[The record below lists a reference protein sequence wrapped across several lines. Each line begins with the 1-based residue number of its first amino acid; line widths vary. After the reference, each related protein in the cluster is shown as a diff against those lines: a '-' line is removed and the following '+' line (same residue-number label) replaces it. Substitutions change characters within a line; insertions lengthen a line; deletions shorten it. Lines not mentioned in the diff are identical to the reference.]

1 MEYNVSTLKTNTI
14 QAATGTTVN
23 VASGQVLVQPG
34 MVLQVV
40 NAQYATETSTSSGT
54 YSDTGLTATITPKFA
69 TSKVLVQIN
78 QNGIYKTADASANL
92 INVKVF
98 RDSTELDFVAN
109 GAAYTN
115 QAVRN
120 NIGTCSYVK
129 LDNPATTSAVTY
141 KTQFA
146 ANGVNGYVQTN
157 NVPSDI
163 TLMEI
168 AQ

>member
-1 MEYNVSTLKTNTI
+1 MVATI
-14 QAATGTTVN
+14 KVGKIAAATGTTIN
-23 VASGQVLVQPG
+23 VESGHVITQPG
-34 MVLQVV
+34 SVIQVV

-78 QNGIYKTADASANL
+78 QNGIYKTADASGNL
-92 INVKVF
+92 VNVKVF
-98 RDSTELDFVAN
+98 RDSTELGFVAN
-109 GAAYTN
+109 GAAYTAT
-115 QAVRN
+115 AVRN

-129 LDNPATTSAVTY
+129 LDNPATTNAVTY

-157 NVPSDI
+157 NIASDI

>member
-1 MEYNVSTLKTNTI
+1 MVATI
-14 QAATGTTVN
+14 KVGKIAAAAGTTVN
-23 VASGQVLVQPG
+23 VESGHVLTQPG

-40 NAQYATETSTSSGT
+40 NAQYDTETSTSSGT

-78 QNGIYKTADASANL
+78 QNGIYKTADAASNYVS
-92 INVKVF
+92 IKVF
-98 RDSTELDFVAN
+98 RDSTELDLMAASV
-109 GAAYTN
+109 AYTN
-115 QAVRN
+115 TAVRN
-120 NIGTCSYVK
+120 AIGTCSFVK

-141 KTQFA
+141 KTQFR